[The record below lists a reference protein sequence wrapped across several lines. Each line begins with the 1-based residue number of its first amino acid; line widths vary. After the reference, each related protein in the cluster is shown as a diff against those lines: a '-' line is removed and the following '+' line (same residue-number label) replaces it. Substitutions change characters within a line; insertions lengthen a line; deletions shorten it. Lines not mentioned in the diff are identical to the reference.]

1 MTSKENKN
9 RTYPDSEEDSPDH
22 LLTVAEYEVFLLEN
36 QRIRLLKQEQD
47 DDHEQ
52 EAEAKIVSMYLQNSK
67 DRRERREE
75 RAGKHIQLDE
85 AGLLAAQKM
94 NQGDTVRYVCSFDK
108 WLL

>member
-9 RTYPDSEEDSPDH
+9 RTDPDSEEDSPDH